1 MKLRPGILFAA
12 VLLAASPRAASPG
25 TDPLAGLS
33 WLAGD
38 WAGDDKG
45 TWNEEHWMEP
55 SGGMML
61 AMHRDLKEGKA
72 TSFEFLRIEATPDGI
87 IYFASPKG
95 APARPFRMIENQG
108 QRIVFENPEIEFPRG
123 SPTGS
128 EKTASCTLASRGAR
142 AARPSRRNGPGNDG
156 PLDDRRP

>member
-25 TDPLAGLS
+25 TDPLASLS

-61 AMHRDLKEGKA
+61 AMHRDLKEGRA

-87 IYFASPKG
+87 VYFASPKG
-95 APARPFRMIENQG
+95 APATPFRMIENQG
-108 QRIVFENPEIEFPRG
+108 RRVVFENPEIEFPRRVSYWLGKDGELHARIEG
-123 SPTGS
+123 SPGGTPKSKEWTWKRKGS
-128 EKTASCTLASRGAR
+128 R
-142 AARPSRRNGPGNDG
+142 
-156 PLDDRRP
+156 